1 MVRPAR
7 GGGQGRDSARES
19 APPLRAEGRPRLRW
33 WDRGILSPVSEL
45 PEEVKVTQAGSSAR
59 SKPQVHRHSGRVTGG
74 SGLAVDS
81 GRAEPVGPRA
91 AWALRVRAGGPVG
104 RAGRGEAEAGAQRQE
119 FVPRA
124 HQGQV
129 RRCLSE
135 ERSRSV
141 VMAGKWV
148 SASGSPSEKWG
159 PGAC

>member
-7 GGGQGRDSARES
+7 GGGQGRDGARES

-45 PEEVKVTQAGSSAR
+45 PEEVKGAQAGSSAR
-59 SKPQVHRHSGRVTGG
+59 SKLQVHRHSGRVTGG
-74 SGLAVDS
+74 
-81 GRAEPVGPRA
+81 PRA
-91 AWALRVRAGGPVG
+91 AWARRVRAGGPVG

-129 RRCLSE
+129 RRRLAE
-135 ERSRSV
+135 ERSHSV

-148 SASGSPSEKWG
+148 SASGSSSEKWG